1 VHKIKEAITAVDPEV
16 FFYVQRIK
24 EVGGGIVKRKKK
36 SLIILYQTQTIHLVT
51 IISCKSIPFLIFEP
65 TKKVIL

>member
-1 VHKIKEAITAVDPEV
+1 MHKIKEAITAVDPEV

-36 SLIILYQTQTIHLVT
+36 VINHTISNANNTFSDHYL
-51 IISCKSIPFLIFEP
+51 L
-65 TKKVIL
+65 

>member
-1 VHKIKEAITAVDPEV
+1 MHKIKEAITAVDPEV

-24 EVGGGIVKRKKK
+24 EVGGGIVKRKKR

-51 IISCKSIPFLIFEP
+51 IISVSQFPFLSSNQQ
-65 TKKVIL
+65 KK